1 MEFTWKLED
10 LKLRG
15 KNYND
20 FEQMAESMTTEEL
33 EKAIDE
39 YSNSRYST
47 SFYKEMRERFQRDVD
62 ANVIK
67 RGSYGSFNMN
77 SLKAWRR
84 KNGLSTSYCYDY
96 ELEGLGFIGYRNHM
110 SFKYNDEQMRNGWE
124 YTFAKM
130 CESLKSKEE
139 QYFAEHDEYTVLK
152 NEVCEFIQKFGRFET
167 IEIKGVHIWC
177 GSSFDIVKEYENG
190 YVIDR
195 RKATIEELK
204 TLKDYFLGLQKVIN
218 DYRSENVIEF
228 TF

>member
-15 KNYND
+15 KNYKD

-39 YSNSRYST
+39 YSHNKYST
-47 SFYKEMRERFQRDVD
+47 SFYKEMRERFQNDVKN
-62 ANVIK
+62 NVIK
-67 RGSYGSFNMN
+67 RGTYGSFNMN
-77 SLKAWRR
+77 SLKSWRK

-96 ELEGLGFIGYRNHM
+96 ELEGLGFVGYRNHM

-124 YTFAKM
+124 YTFVKT

-139 QYFAEHDEYTVLK
+139 QYFAEHDEYTILTREV
-152 NEVCEFIQKFGRFET
+152 NELCDKFRFAHLPDGCKIWFGSNIT
-167 IEIKGVHIWC
+167 IVDEDAEGC
-177 GSSFDIVKEYENG
+177 RLGQRNL
-190 YVIDR
+190 
-195 RKATIEELK
+195 TIEELK
-204 TLKDYFLGLQKVIN
+204 TLKDYYLGLQKVMEEYEKAHEIH
-218 DYRSENVIEF
+218 F